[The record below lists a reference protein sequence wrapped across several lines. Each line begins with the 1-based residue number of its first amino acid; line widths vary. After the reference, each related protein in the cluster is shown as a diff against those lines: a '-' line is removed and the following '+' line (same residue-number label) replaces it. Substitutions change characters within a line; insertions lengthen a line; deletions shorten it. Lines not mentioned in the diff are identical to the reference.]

1 VEKKAK
7 ILFKIAKFND
17 KILRKMEPRIEEQSV
32 QTADQYMLNKA
43 LKDQGKDRIQ
53 VAKLLIQTGLQ
64 SLNLGYLNC

>member
-1 VEKKAK
+1 MEKKAK